1 MNLHGPKILLSVFKM
16 VSTFNLTTEE
26 CLSRQFCFDV
36 LNDSLKFTAGVG
48 FFFLE
53 RKGGV

>member
-53 RKGGV
+53 RKGV